1 MPVRRPRVFVT
12 CHIPSEGL
20 DILRTSAEVRV
31 NMEDRVLS
39 PTELI
44 EGVAEADGLLCQL
57 ADAVNETVLSAAPRL
72 RAIAN
77 YAVGYNNIDI
87 AAASARGIPVTNTP
101 GVLTES
107 TADLTFA
114 LMLSVARRVVEGDS
128 LMREGRFRGWAP
140 RFMLGMDVYGST
152 LGLIGMGRIAQA
164 VARRAR
170 GFGMRVMY
178 YSRSA
183 VSHELEAELCAVR
196 VSLPQLLAEADF
208 VSIHVP
214 LTPDTHR
221 LIGRRELA
229 AMKPTA
235 VLVNTAR
242 GPVVD
247 EEALADALAARVIAG
262 AGLDVFE
269 NEPAVHPA
277 LLASANAVLLP
288 HVGSATRATRA
299 RMAVMAAESLVH
311 LLEGRLPRPA
321 NIVNP

>member
-1 MPVRRPRVFVT
+1 MERPMVFVT
-12 CHIPSEGL
+12 CHIPDEGL
-20 DILRTSAEVRV
+20 EVLRESARVRV

-39 PTELI
+39 RDELLA
-44 EGVAEADGLLCQL
+44 GVADADGLLCQL
-57 ADAVNETVLSAAPRL
+57 ADVVDEELLTAAPRL

-77 YAVGYNNIDI
+77 YAVGYNNIDTK
-87 AAASARGIPVTNTP
+87 AASARGIPVTNTP

-107 TADLTFA
+107 TADLTWA
-114 LMLSVARRVVEGDS
+114 LMLSVARRVVEGDN
-128 LMREGRFRGWAP
+128 MVRAGRFKGWAP
-140 RFMLGMDVYGST
+140 RLMLGLDVYDRT

-170 GFGMRVMY
+170 GFGMRVVY

-183 VSHELEAELCAVR
+183 LSHQLEQELVAER
-196 VSLPQLLAEADF
+196 VELPQLLAESDF

-214 LTPDTHR
+214 LTPDTHH

-235 VLVNTAR
+235 ILVNTAR

-247 EEALADALAARVIAG
+247 EGALAEALAAGVIAG

-269 NEPAVHPA
+269 DEPAVHPG
-277 LLASANAVLLP
+277 LLSAANVVLLP
-288 HVGSATRATRA
+288 HVGSATRDTRA
-299 RMAVMAAESLVH
+299 RMAVLAARSLVD
-311 LLEGRLPRPA
+311 LLLGRAPRPT